1 MLIHLIPKIFA
12 NPVAHPCELIDFSSP
27 ELGFTL
33 LAGKDLMAKR
43 PYLNKNYLVAC
54 RKAGQKAMDGVLFD
68 IPTIPEMFSTV
79 TRWMVNGQYEVTHE
93 VVYQILDGEFD
104 AISDDPGLW
113 YGRCAYGDKP
123 ERKARWPVAVSGP
136 GCTTWPYMEVI
147 PMHNRAGDIFD
158 ILFDQRLL
166 SRFENYP
173 LHTIE
178 RERLLE
184 EMAEPTRRFP
194 ALKDVF
200 VLER

>member
-104 AISDDPGLW
+104 AISDDPGMW

-123 ERKARWPVAVSGP
+123 ARKVRWPVAVSGP
-136 GCTTWPYMEVI
+136 VRTTWPYMEVI
-147 PMHNRAGDIFD
+147 HQHNRAGDIFD